1 MLTLDT
7 IGKIR
12 RDFHV
17 KGRKIKEIARDRR
30 VARNTVRR
38 VLRMKRRR
46 TVMIAVHS
54 LYRSLAPMLTR
65 SW

>member
-38 VLRMKRRR
+38 VD
-46 TVMIAVHS
+46 TESPVS
-54 LYRSLAPMLTR
+54 ECQT
-65 SW
+65 